1 VKDPRRYYDDFSTT
15 YDRPRSDGYH
25 AFIDELETDCVRR
38 WLPGGRVLEVGCGT
52 GLILRRVREFAPRA
66 IGVDLS
72 GGMLGHARARGLTVG
87 QASATQLPFP
97 DRSFDL
103 VYSFKVLP
111 HVPDL
116 GAALREIVRVLDVGG
131 VAVLEFYNTQS
142 LRVWWKRARW
152 WRVKIGAGS
161 HDREVHT
168 AYHSPGEVRAMVPS
182 GARVIGARGV
192 IVATPH
198 ALAHRVPIA
207 GSVLRGVERAL
218 SAPLASFGGF
228 YVVALRRE
236 ADPRA

>member
-25 AFIDELETDCVRR
+25 AFIDDLETECVRH
-38 WLPGGRVLEVGCGT
+38 WLRGERVLEVGCGT
-52 GLILRRVREFAPRA
+52 GQILKRVREFAPRA
-66 IGVDLS
+66 VGVDLS
-72 GGMLGHARARGLTVG
+72 GGMLNHAVARGLAVG

-116 GAALREIVRVLDVGG
+116 DTALREILRVLDVGG
-131 VAVLEFYNTQS
+131 VAVLEFYNTHS
-142 LRVWWKRARW
+142 LRVWWKKARW
-152 WRVKIGAGS
+152 WRVKIGEGS

-168 AYHSPGEVRAMVPS
+168 TYHSPAQVRAMVPA
-182 GARVIGARGV
+182 GAKVIGQRGV
-192 IVATPH
+192 VIATPH
-198 ALAHRVPIA
+198 AHAHRIPVA

-218 SAPLASFGGF
+218 SGPLAAFGGF
-228 YVVALRRE
+228 YVVAFRRE
-236 ADPRA
+236 ADARA